1 MLVFPFTVFAEQS
14 TQNFDIESP
23 HAVLMDQETGRIL
36 FEKNSREVC
45 SAASLM
51 KIMNEL
57 LIIEAIE
64 NGELEEHD
72 NISISDNASSCS
84 GANVWLKSGENLS
97 VKDLLKAISMVSASD
112 ASIALAEHTE
122 GSEGKFV
129 AKMNEKANQLGMQNT
144 IFKNAVGEDEDGN
157 VSSAYDIAVM
167 SRELINHKSIIPY
180 CATWIDHIRNGSTQ
194 LVNTNKLLKTY
205 PGSTGLKTGT
215 SEKAGSCICA
225 TVERNGVKLIAVILG
240 AKNPNER
247 FKEVKSLLDY
257 GFSEFIKVSPEEAAV
272 PSSIKVKNGMIK
284 EVGIKS
290 TPLKSILMLKNN
302 SKNISSKI
310 TLEEELTAPV
320 NKNQKVGE
328 VKYLQNDNLLYTCDI
343 TTSDSTD
350 EINFKDVFYKMLEQF
365 LKL

>member
-1 MLVFPFTVFAEQS
+1 MFIFPFTVFAEQS
-14 TQNFDIESP
+14 TQNFDIKSP

-36 FEKNSREVC
+36 FEKNSKEVC

-72 NISISDNASSCS
+72 NIAISDNASSCS
-84 GANVWLKSGENLS
+84 GTNVWLKSGENLT

-129 AKMNEKANQLGMQNT
+129 AKMNEKASQLGMQNT

-240 AKNPNER
+240 AENPNER

-257 GFSEFIKVSPEEAAV
+257 GFSEFIKVSPEEASI
-272 PSSIKVKNGMIK
+272 PSSVKVKKGMIK
-284 EVGIKS
+284 EIGIKS
-290 TPLKSILMLKNN
+290 TSLKSILMLKNN
-302 SKNISSKI
+302 SKNISSEI

-320 NKNQKVGE
+320 QENQKVGE

-350 EINFKDVFYKMLEQF
+350 EINFKDVFYKMLGQF